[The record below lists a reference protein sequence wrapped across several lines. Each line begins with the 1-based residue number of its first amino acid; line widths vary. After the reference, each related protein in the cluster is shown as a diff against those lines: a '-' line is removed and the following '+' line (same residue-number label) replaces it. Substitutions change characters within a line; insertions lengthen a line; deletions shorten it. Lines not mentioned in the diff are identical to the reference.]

1 MVDEEVRTLLRVY
14 VALTLAREAA
24 GGCARADAASPHLEA
39 ATNYQG
45 VALRELEGLLDKIMP
60 GDAGAAAF
68 DCGELECA
76 AAVM

>member
-1 MVDEEVRTLLRVY
+1 MFTEDVRTLLRVY

-24 GGCARADAASPHLEA
+24 GVSAGAAAASPHLEA

-45 VALRELEGLLDKIMP
+45 VALRELERLLDKIMP
-60 GDAGAAAF
+60 GEAVAAAF
-68 DCGELECA
+68 DCSELECA